1 MRVLFYVWLLLG
13 HLVLAQSIGLDE
25 PPVVSKP
32 VKKHVSSKLS
42 FVEFRDAKLENV
54 LKLIKTQGRIRN
66 SQKKNLQADLSLRL
80 ENVSWAGLL
89 KIILRQ
95 VNP

>member
-1 MRVLFYVWLLLG
+1 MRVFFYVWLLLG

-25 PPVVSKP
+25 PPVVPKP
-32 VKKHVSSKLS
+32 VKKQVSTKLS

-66 SQKKNLQADLSLRL
+66 SQKENLQTDLSLRL
-80 ENVSWAGLL
+80 KNVSWARLL

>member
-1 MRVLFYVWLLLG
+1 MRVLSYVGLLLCN
-13 HLVLAQSIGLDE
+13 LVLAQSIGLDE
-25 PPVVSKP
+25 PPVVSMP
-32 VKKHVSSKLS
+32 VKKVVSNKLS

-66 SQKKNLQADLSLRL
+66 SQKENLQTDLSLRL
-80 ENVSWAGLL
+80 ENVSWAELL